1 MLIIAVFNIII
12 NTNRKE
18 GRHEEINPEILFR
31 YK

>member
-12 NTNRKE
+12 NTDRKE
-18 GRHEEINPEILFR
+18 RHEEINPEILFR

>member
-12 NTNRKE
+12 NTE
-18 GRHEEINPEILFR
+18 QEWHEEINPEILFR